1 MATIKL
7 DHIEL
12 LIGSSNFEGWK
23 RGISQVL
30 QGEGYWGHV
39 EGDADIY
46 SAFPIE
52 APPATPTVISTPA
65 EIMEYREWWKA
76 DSKARTIVERRIT
89 PVTLALLPQGV
100 TVTARSV
107 WETLKTLYSRRDVM
121 SQFELRDRL
130 SNAKLKDHRDLDRY
144 IGEFKTGR
152 LRFIEMGIPY
162 SEYYMVHSIIL
173 RGLPNTGSW
182 THFSML
188 VTQNTQ
194 DFIDSQSHAV
204 VKAAPDTLLDRIVSR
219 LVIECQRIEAS
230 KPAGKSGA
238 NSEYCNHAG
247 SSNDGVIH
255 KHEKNPDGVICSNCQ
270 KKSHDAAHC
279 FAKGGGMEG
288 QGPKSK
294 GKAKAKTELTA
305 VVAATSTPAP
315 ASTSPDTSPPP
326 AYAGDLSCAAIDG
339 PSVEEMT
346 ALLAAGNS
354 SAHCLDS
361 GTSSHLFKDRNVFW
375 TYEVTQARAMRTA
388 NHGVLQTEA
397 SGDCLVRFTLRLK
410 GVTTTVKLRDCLHAP
425 SACINLLS
433 VGRMT
438 GVGSKVGC
446 VFDDG
451 KFRIVKKNS
460 DGTRVD
466 IYEGV
471 QTNNKLY
478 FVDLEFV
485 LPPRP
490 VETALFTKVTET
502 MDLWHHH
509 MGHIGETAT
518 RNLLKSVKGVKF
530 PLGDKLLKC
539 EPCIIGKHTRA
550 PHPSSLTHKSTQ
562 LLELVHCDLC
572 GPFPVLTPHGK
583 QYLIA
588 FLEDSAN
595 ILKVY
600 CLARKDQSADA
611 FQVMRMNWERKTG
624 KKILRFRVDGAGELA
639 SNAFVGVLE
648 GMGIERDVVP
658 RYEHWQ
664 NGKMERVFRTLQG
677 RMLAMLTA
685 AQLPLTYWG
694 EAALTAG
701 FLFNLT
707 TSSTLPN
714 GITPFEILKT
724 TKPDVSHLRTWGV
737 RCFAHVPVELQ
748 TKLGSKSMECLFM
761 GYPPGGRGYR
771 VRSLTTNHFFDSGNV
786 IFDENIPYHALHEVS
801 SMPVDYSSLPFP
813 TTTVLDADSPVTS
826 LPPSSPPTSTSTAVT
841 APSVPDPASSVSP
854 TSVVIPSVPASNLRV
869 TRKLTE
875 GGRSYAESIES
886 AKKHLEKLREN
897 REKRREL
904 RNSSRALLTTRVD
917 DDDVSDDECRNE
929 CTFACIRREGV
940 LQDFPDS
947 FSETDDFTA
956 SVASLDV
963 HAYLQRDADAFVE
976 SALLSLRSDVPRN
989 PSSPGYD
996 MTVPPANHRE
1006 AMLRSDAE
1014 EWRRVEE
1021 KELGMLKSMGVYV
1034 DEVLPEG
1041 RKAIGNRWVFEF
1053 KIDPDGGPAIAKAR
1067 LVAQGFSQIPFV
1079 DYDATFAPVAK
1090 SVSVRFVAVYSALNG
1105 WHLECFDATRAF
1117 LWGDLTRTIY
1127 MRYPPGYI
1135 SASGLDGVWRLL
1147 KSLYGLKQAS
1157 LIWYR
1162 LLRRVLEALGFLR
1175 SEFDHAVFIFKRPW
1189 GGEDVHCLMAMHVDD
1204 GLAGC
1209 TSMKFLVFIKDEIRK
1224 AFGIKDLGP
1233 LRNFLGVQFKR
1244 NKETC
1249 ELWIH
1254 QESFIDSLLAEYD
1267 LTDCNPVRTP
1277 LDNDHPLGLP
1287 TDIHAPVANL
1297 TRTFQR
1303 IVGSLLFLQICSRPD
1318 ISFAVLTLSQ
1328 HCASPELRHLAAAK
1342 RVLRYLKGTRSYRLH
1357 YGGGSHLLPLSG
1369 LSDADWAGDKTDRA
1383 SVSGF
1388 VWSLGG
1394 GPISWSAKK
1403 QNCIALSTMTTEAEY
1418 VALTR
1423 AIQEGIWLRQSIQQ
1437 FQITCP
1443 TPLIVSTDNNGAKS
1457 LSANNSNHGKAKH
1470 IDIRYHFIRSHVES
1484 KLFIVNHTP
1493 GIINTADLFT
1503 KALSRVTFQSHVA
1516 RLRLSAR

>member
-1 MATIKL
+1 MSTIKL

-12 LIGSSNFEGWK
+12 LTGPSNFESWK

-39 EGDADIY
+39 EGDEDVY
-46 SAFPIE
+46 SAFPIDA
-52 APPATPTVISTPA
+52 APNVPTAASTPD
-65 EIMEYREWWKA
+65 EITAYREWWKV
-76 DSKARTIVERRIT
+76 DSKTRTIVERRIT

-100 TVTARSV
+100 TVTARDV
-107 WETLKTLYSRRDVM
+107 WEALKTLYSRRDVM

-152 LRFIEMGIPY
+152 LCFIDMGIPY
-162 SEYYMVHSIIL
+162 SEYDMVHSII
-173 RGLPNTGSW
+173 RGLPSTGSW
-182 THFSML
+182 AHFSML
-188 VTQNTQ
+188 ITQNTQ
-194 DFIDSQSHAV
+194 DHIDSQSHAV
-204 VKAAPDTLLDRIVSR
+204 VKAAPDTLLNRVISR

-230 KPAGKSGA
+230 KPAGKSGP

-247 SSNDGVIH
+247 NSNEIIH
-255 KHEKNPDGVICSNCQ
+255 KHEKNPDGVICSNCS
-270 KKSHDAAHC
+270 KRSHDGAHC

-294 GKAKAKTELTA
+294 PKTKGKAELTA
-305 VVAATSTPAP
+305 VAATTATPAP
-315 ASTSPDTSPPP
+315 DPDPPST
-326 AYAGDLSCAAIDG
+326 AYLGDLSCAAMDE
-339 PSVEEMT
+339 PSIEEMC
-346 ALLAAGNS
+346 ALLAAGGNS
-354 SAHCLDS
+354 TNCLDS

-375 TYEVTQARAMRTA
+375 TYNVTQARAMRTA

-397 SGDCLVRFTLRLK
+397 SGDCLVRFTLK

-438 GVGSKVGC
+438 ATGSKVGC
-446 VFDDG
+446 TFADG
-451 KFRIVKKNS
+451 KFQIVKKNP
-460 DGTRVD
+460 DGSHVD

-478 FVDLEFV
+478 FVELEFV
-485 LPPRP
+485 LPPNP
-490 VETALFTKVTET
+490 VETTFFAKVPET
-502 MDLWHHH
+502 MDLWHHR
-509 MGHIGETAT
+509 MGHIGEAAT
-518 RNLLKSVKGVKF
+518 RSLIKSVKGVTF
-530 PLGDKLLKC
+530 PPGDRLSKC
-539 EPCIIGKHTRA
+539 EPCIIGKHARA
-550 PHPSSLTHKSTQ
+550 PHPTSVTRKPTQ
-562 LLELVHCDLC
+562 LLELVHCDIC

-600 CLARKDQSADA
+600 CLARKDQAAES
-611 FQVMRMNWERKTG
+611 FHVMRASWERKTG
-624 KKILRFRVDGAGELA
+624 KKIQRFRIDGAGELA
-639 SNAFVGVLE
+639 SSEFTRDLE
-648 GMGIERDVVP
+648 SMGIERDVTP
-658 RYEHWQ
+658 RYEHWK

-701 FLFNLT
+701 FLFNLST
-707 TSSTLPN
+707 TSSLSPN
-714 GITPFEILKT
+714 VTPFEALKT

-748 TKLGSKSMECLFM
+748 TKLGHKSVECLFM

-771 VRSLTTNHFFDSGNV
+771 VRSLATNHFFDSGNV

-801 SMPVDYSSLPFP
+801 STPVNYSSLPFP
-813 TTTVLDADSPVTS
+813 QVTTQVTTPPSPSTVTPSVSDVTVPPS
-826 LPPSSPPTSTSTAVT
+826 AIPPSSPPHLRTA
-841 APSVPDPASSVSP
+841 
-854 TSVVIPSVPASNLRV
+854 
-869 TRKLTE
+869 RKLTDA
-875 GGRSYAESIES
+875 GRSHAESIQS
-886 AKKHLEKLREN
+886 AKRHLETLQAN
-897 REKRREL
+897 RERRREL
-904 RNSSRALLTTRVD
+904 RELQNKGQAL
-917 DDDVSDDECRNE
+917 VSEADND
-929 CTFACIRREGV
+929 FAYLSHEGV
-940 LQDFPDS
+940 LQDLPDS
-947 FSETDDFTA
+947 FGETDDFTA
-956 SVASLDV
+956 ASASLDV
-963 HAYLQRDADAFVE
+963 QDYLQRDADAHFE
-976 SALLSLRSDVPRN
+976 SALLSVRSDVSRN
-989 PSSPGYD
+989 PSSSGYD
-996 MTVPPANHRE
+996 MTIPPANHRE

-1014 EWRRVEE
+1014 DWKRVEE

-1034 DEVLPEG
+1034 DELLPEG

-1053 KIDPDGGPAIAKAR
+1053 KIDPNGGPPVAKAR
-1067 LVAQGFSQIPFV
+1067 LVAQGFSQVPFV

-1090 SVSVRFVAVYSALNG
+1090 SASVRFVAVYASLHG

-1127 MRYPPGYI
+1127 MRYPPGYT
-1135 SASGLDGVWRLL
+1135 SSFDWEGVWRLL

-1162 LLRRVLEALGFLR
+1162 LLRRVLGDLGFSR
-1175 SEFDHAVFIFKRPW
+1175 SEFDHAVFIFKRLW
-1189 GGEDVHCLMAMHVDD
+1189 GGEEVHCLLAMHVDD
-1204 GLAGC
+1204 GMAGC
-1209 TSMKFLVFIKDEIRK
+1209 TSMVFLTFIKGEIKK

-1233 LRNFLGVQFKR
+1233 LRNFLGVQFER
-1244 NKETC
+1244 NIETR

-1254 QESFIDSLLAEYD
+1254 QEAFIDSLLAEYD
-1267 LTDCNPVRTP
+1267 LINCNAVKTP
-1277 LDNDHPLGLP
+1277 LDSDHPFGLT
-1287 TDIHAPVANL
+1287 TDVHAPVVNL

-1318 ISFAVLTLSQ
+1318 ISFAVLVLSQ
-1328 HCASPELRHLAAAK
+1328 HCASPEPCHYAAAK
-1342 RVLRYLKGTRSYRLH
+1342 RVLRYLKGTRTYRLH
-1357 YGGGSHLLPLSG
+1357 YGGQHRDLPLSG
-1369 LSDADWAGDKTDRA
+1369 LSDADWAGNKQDRA

-1403 QNCIALSTMTTEAEY
+1403 QNCIALSTTEAEY
-1418 VALTR
+1418 IALTR
-1423 AIQEGIWLRQSIQQ
+1423 AIQEGIWLRQSLHQ
-1437 FQITCP
+1437 FQLPCP
-1443 TPLIVSTDNNGAKS
+1443 TPLVVCTDNNGAKS
-1457 LSANNSNHGKAKH
+1457 LSVNDSNHGKAKH
-1470 IDIRYHFIRSHVES
+1470 IDIRYHFIRSHIES

-1503 KALSRVTFQSHVA
+1503 KPLSRVTFQSHVA
-1516 RLRLSAR
+1516 RLGLSAH

>member
-1 MATIKL
+1 L
-7 DHIEL
+7 N
-12 LIGSSNFEGWK
+12 SSNFESWK

-39 EGDADIY
+39 EGDANPY
-46 SAFPIE
+46 AAFPIE
-52 APPATPTVISTPA
+52 AQPAVPSAISTPA
-65 EIMEYREWWKA
+65 EITEYRDWWKD

-89 PVTLALLPQGV
+89 PVALALLPQGV

-107 WETLKTLYSRRDVM
+107 WETLKALYSRRDVM

-130 SNAKLKDHRDLDRY
+130 ANAKLKDHRDLDRY

-162 SEYYMVHSIIL
+162 GEYEMVHSII

-182 THFSML
+182 SHFSML

-194 DFIDSQSHAV
+194 DYIDTQAHAV
-204 VKAAPDTLLDRIVSR
+204 VPAAPDTLLDRIVSR
-219 LVIECQRIEAS
+219 LVVECQRIEAS
-230 KPAGKSGA
+230 KPAGKSGP

-247 SSNDGVIH
+247 SSTDVIH
-255 KHEKNPDGVICSNCQ
+255 KHEKNPDGVLCTNCG
-270 KKSHDAAHC
+270 KKSHDAEHC

-294 GKAKAKTELTA
+294 GKSKAKAEVA
-305 VVAATSTPAP
+305 AVAATTTQT
-315 ASTSPDTSPPP
+315 TSSGSANNPDPPTT
-326 AYAGDLSCAAIDG
+326 AYLGDLSCAAMEG
-339 PSVEEMT
+339 PSIEEMT
-346 ALLAAGNS
+346 ALLAAGGNLS
-354 SAHCLDS
+354 NCLDS
-361 GTSSHLFKDRNVFW
+361 GTSSHLFKDRHVFW

-397 SGDCLVRFTLRLK
+397 SGDCLVRFTLK

-438 GVGSKVGC
+438 AVGSKVGC

-451 KFRIVKKNS
+451 KFQIVKKNS

-466 IYEGV
+466 IYEGT

-490 VETALFTKVTET
+490 VIETALFAKVTET
-502 MDLWHHH
+502 MDLWHHR
-509 MGHIGETAT
+509 MGHIGEAAT
-518 RNLLKSVKGVKF
+518 RNLLKSVKGVVF
-530 PLGDKLLKC
+530 PPGDRLSKC

-550 PHPSSLTHKSTQ
+550 PHPSSLTSKSTQ

-588 FLEDSAN
+588 FLEDSGN

-600 CLARKDQSADA
+600 CLARKDQAAES
-611 FQVMRMNWERKTG
+611 FQTMRANWEKKTG
-624 KKILRFRVDGAGELA
+624 KKILRFRIDGAGELA
-639 SNAFVGVLE
+639 SSEFVSVLE
-648 GMGIERDVVP
+648 SLGIERDVVP
-658 RYEHWQ
+658 RYEHWK

-694 EAALTAG
+694 EAALTAA

-707 TSSTLPN
+707 TSSTLPPN
-714 GITPFEILKT
+714 VTPFEVLKA

-748 TKLGSKSMECLFM
+748 TKLGHKSVECLFM

-771 VRSLTTNHFFDSGNV
+771 VRSLATNHFFDSGNV

-801 SMPVDYSSLPFP
+801 SKPVDYSSLPFP
-813 TTTVLDADSPVTS
+813 STVHDTLPVVPSDDSDATNDIPPTIST
-826 LPPSSPPTSTSTAVT
+826 PPSTHSTAANSAT
-841 APSVPDPASSVSP
+841 VP
-854 TSVVIPSVPASNLRV
+854 NLRIV
-869 TRKLTE
+869 RKQTE
-875 GGRSYAESIES
+875 GGRSYAESIQL
-886 AKKHLEKLREN
+886 AKDHLEKLRAN
-897 REKRREL
+897 REKRREAQ
-904 RNSSRALLTTRVD
+904 RTLLTESVAPIEDGD
-917 DDDVSDDECRNE
+917 D
-929 CTFACIRREGV
+929 FAYLCREGV
-940 LQDFPDS
+940 LQDLPDT
-947 FSETDDFTA
+947 FSEVEDFTA
-956 SVASLDV
+956 ATASLDV
-963 HAYLQRDADAFVE
+963 QDYLQRDADALFE
-976 SALLSLRSDVPRN
+976 CALLSLRSDVSRN
-989 PSSPGYD
+989 PSSAGYD
-996 MTVPPANHRE
+996 MAIPPANHRE
-1006 AMLRSDAE
+1006 AMLRTDAK
-1014 EWRRVEE
+1014 EWKRVEE
-1021 KELGMLKSMGVYV
+1021 KELGMMQNMGVYV
-1034 DEVLPEG
+1034 DEMLPEG
-1041 RKAIGNRWVFEF
+1041 RKAIGNRWVFEY
-1053 KIDPDGGPAIAKAR
+1053 KIDPDGGPPIPKAR

-1090 SVSVRFVAVYSALNG
+1090 SVSVRFVAVYASLNG

-1117 LWGDLTRTIY
+1117 LWGDLARTIY

-1135 SASGLDGVWRLL
+1135 SPFDWLGVWRLL

-1162 LLRRVLEALGFLR
+1162 LLRRVLVALGFLR

-1189 GGEDVHCLMAMHVDD
+1189 GGEDVHCLLAMHVDD
-1204 GLAGC
+1204 GMAGC
-1209 TSMKFLVFIKDEIRK
+1209 TSMKFLDFIKSEIRK

-1233 LRNFLGVQFKR
+1233 LRNFLGVQFER
-1244 NKETC
+1244 NLETY

-1254 QESFIDSLLAEYD
+1254 QEAFIDSLLAEYD
-1267 LTDCNPVRTP
+1267 LTNCNAVKTP
-1277 LDNDHPLGLP
+1277 LDSDHPVGLT
-1287 TDIHAPVANL
+1287 TDVHLPVANL
-1297 TRTFQR
+1297 THAFQR

-1318 ISFAVLTLSQ
+1318 ISFAVLVLSQ
-1328 HCASPELRHLAAAK
+1328 HCASPELRHFAAAK
-1342 RVLRYLKGTRSYRLH
+1342 RVLRYLKGTRSFRLH
-1357 YGGGSHLLPLSG
+1357 YGGSNRHLALSG
-1369 LSDADWAGDKTDRA
+1369 LSDADWAGDKNDRA
-1383 SVSGF
+1383 SISGF

-1403 QNCIALSTMTTEAEY
+1403 QTCIALSTTEAEY

-1423 AIQEGIWLRQSIQQ
+1423 AIQEGIWLRQSLLQ
-1437 FQITCP
+1437 FQLPCP
-1443 TPLIVSTDNNGAKS
+1443 SPLIICTDNNGAKS
-1457 LSANNSNHGKAKH
+1457 LSVNDSNHGKAKH
-1470 IDIRYHFIRSHVES
+1470 IDIRYHFIRSHIES
-1484 KLFIVNHTP
+1484 KLFLVNHTP
-1493 GIINTADLFT
+1493 GTVNTADLFT
-1503 KALSRVTFQSHVA
+1503 KPLSRVIFQSHVA
-1516 RLRLSAR
+1516 RLGLSAH

>member
-1 MATIKL
+1 MSTIKL

-12 LIGSSNFEGWK
+12 LTGPSNFESWK

-39 EGDADIY
+39 EGDANIY

-52 APPATPTVISTPA
+52 PQPAVPTAISTA
-65 EIMEYREWWKA
+65 EEITAYREWWKA
-76 DSKARTIVERRIT
+76 DSKTRTIVERRIT

-100 TVTARSV
+100 TITARSV
-107 WETLKTLYSRRDVM
+107 WETLKTLYGRCDVM

-144 IGEFKTGR
+144 IGEFKTAR
-152 LRFIEMGIPY
+152 LRFIDMGVPY
-162 SEYYMVHSIIL
+162 TEYDMVHSII
-173 RGLPNTGSW
+173 RGLPTTGSW
-182 THFSML
+182 PHFSML

-194 DFIDSQSHAV
+194 DFIDAQSHAV
-204 VKAAPDTLLDRIVSR
+204 VKAAPDTLLERIINR

-230 KPAGKSGA
+230 KPAGKSGP

-247 SSNDGVIH
+247 GSNDTIH
-255 KHEKNPDGVICSNCQ
+255 KHDKNPDGVICTNCG
-270 KKSHDAAHC
+270 KKSHDAPHC
-279 FAKGGGMEG
+279 YAKGGGMEG
-288 QGPKSK
+288 KGPKGK
-294 GKAKAKTELTA
+294 GKPKAELTA
-305 VVAATSTPAP
+305 VAATTPTP
-315 ASTSPDTSPPP
+315 TPVPTPVPDPPP
-326 AYAGDLSCAAIDG
+326 AYAGDLSCAIMEE
-339 PSVEEMT
+339 PSVEELT
-346 ALLAAGNS
+346 ALLAAGGNS
-354 SAHCLDS
+354 ANCLDS

-388 NHGVLQTEA
+388 NHGILQTQA
-397 SGDCLVRFTLRLK
+397 SGDCLVRFTLK
-410 GVTTTVKLRDCLHAP
+410 GVTTVVKLRDCLHAP

-438 GVGSKVGC
+438 AVGSKVGC

-451 KFRIVKKNS
+451 KFQIVKKNS

-466 IYEGV
+466 IYEGI

-478 FVDLEFV
+478 FVDLEFI
-485 LPPRP
+485 LPPTPPP
-490 VETALFTKVTET
+490 VDTALFTKVLET
-502 MDLWHHH
+502 MDLWHHR
-509 MGHIGETAT
+509 MGHIGEAAT
-518 RNLLKSVKGVKF
+518 RALVNSVKGVKF
-530 PLGDKLLKC
+530 SPEDKLSKC
-539 EPCIIGKHTRA
+539 EPCIIGKHTRI
-550 PHPSSLTHKSTQ
+550 PHPSSLTPKTTR

-595 ILKVY
+595 LLKVY
-600 CLARKDQSADA
+600 CLARKDQSAES
-611 FQVMRMNWERKTG
+611 FQLMRASWERKTG
-624 KKILRFRVDGAGELA
+624 KKLLRFRIDGGGELA
-639 SNAFVGVLE
+639 SNEFVKVLE
-648 GMGIERDVVP
+648 TAGIERDVVP
-658 RYEHWQ
+658 RYEHWK

-694 EAALTAG
+694 EAALTAA

-714 GITPFEILKT
+714 GVTPYELLKT

-748 TKLGSKSMECLFM
+748 TKLGNKSVECLFM

-771 VRSLTTNHFFDSGNV
+771 VRSLATNHFFDSGNV

-801 SMPVDYSSLPFP
+801 TTPVDYSSLPFP
-813 TTTVLDADSPVTS
+813 ATVLHPE
-826 LPPSSPPTSTSTAVT
+826 PTSASDEVPPQTSPIIPPVAHSSSQP
-841 APSVPDPASSVSP
+841 APDPIPAP
-854 TSVVIPSVPASNLRV
+854 TLRN
-869 TRKLTE
+869 TRSLTE
-875 GGRSYAESIES
+875 GGRAYAESIQS
-886 AKKHLEKLREN
+886 AKAHLEKLRAN
-897 REKRREL
+897 RERRREL
-904 RNSSRALLTTRVD
+904 RESGRTSLVETID
-917 DDDVSDDECRNE
+917 DDGDFTYLC
-929 CTFACIRREGV
+929 REGV
-940 LQDFPDS
+940 MQDLPDN
-947 FSETDDFTA
+947 FGELTA
-956 SVASLDV
+956 TASLDV
-963 HAYLQRDADAFVE
+963 HDYLQRDADALFE
-976 SALLSLRSDVPRN
+976 SALLSLRSDISRN
-989 PSSPGYD
+989 PSSFGYD
-996 MTVPPANHRE
+996 MTIPPANHRE

-1014 EWRRVEE
+1014 EWKRVEE

-1034 DEVLPEG
+1034 EEVLPEG

-1053 KIDPDGGPAIAKAR
+1053 KIDPNGGPPIHKAR
-1067 LVAQGFSQIPFV
+1067 LVAQGFSQVPFV

-1090 SVSVRFVAVYSALNG
+1090 SASVRFVAVHSSLNG

-1117 LWGDLTRTIY
+1117 LWGDLTKTIY

-1135 SASGLDGVWRLL
+1135 SPTGLNGVWRLL

-1157 LIWYR
+1157 LIWYN
-1162 LLRRVLEALGFLR
+1162 LLRKVLEALGFLR
-1175 SEFDHAVFIFKRPW
+1175 SEFDHAVFVYKRPW
-1189 GGEDVHCLMAMHVDD
+1189 GGEEVHCLLAMHVDD
-1204 GLAGC
+1204 GMAGS
-1209 TSMKFLVFIKDEIRK
+1209 TSSRFLTFIKAEIKK

-1233 LRNFLGVQFKR
+1233 LKNFLGVQFER
-1244 NKETC
+1244 NMETC

-1254 QESFIDSLLAEYD
+1254 QEMFIDSLLAEYD
-1267 LTDCNPVRTP
+1267 LVDCNPVKTP
-1277 LDNDHPLGLP
+1277 LDCDHPFGLP
-1287 TDIHAPVANL
+1287 TDVDIPVANL

-1318 ISFAVLTLSQ
+1318 ISFAVLALSQ
-1328 HCASPELRHLAAAK
+1328 HCSSPEPRHLAAAK

-1357 YGGGSHLLPLSG
+1357 YGGENRHLPLTG

-1403 QNCIALSTMTTEAEY
+1403 QNCIALSTTEAEY
-1418 VALTR
+1418 IALTR
-1423 AIQEGIWLRQSIQQ
+1423 AIQEGIWLRQSLQQ
-1437 FQITCP
+1437 FRLPCP
-1443 TPLIVSTDNNGAKS
+1443 SPLIISTDNNGAKS
-1457 LSANNSNHGKAKH
+1457 LSTNDSNHGKAKH
-1470 IDIRYHFIRSHVES
+1470 IDIRYHFIRSHIES
-1484 KLFIVNHTP
+1484 KLFLVNHTP
-1493 GIINTADLFT
+1493 GVINTADLFT
-1503 KALSRVTFQSHVA
+1503 KPLHRIVFQSHVA
-1516 RLRLSAR
+1516 RLGLSAH